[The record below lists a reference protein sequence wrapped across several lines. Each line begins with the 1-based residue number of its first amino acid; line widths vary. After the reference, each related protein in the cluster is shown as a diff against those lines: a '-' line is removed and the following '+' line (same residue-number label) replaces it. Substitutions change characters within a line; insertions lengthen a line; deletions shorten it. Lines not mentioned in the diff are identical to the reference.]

1 MPNVFAYFLII
12 FFILINY
19 PSFAEKTEDKI
30 KYVVGNP
37 YKIKGK
43 WYYPKNN
50 LDYHEVGIASVNVI
64 PIPLRTKN
72 GEFFSYAKVFA
83 KHKTLALPTIVRV
96 TNLYNGYSINVRIN
110 DRGPKNNLRIIELS
124 KKTASYLK
132 IKNKGLVEIKVIS
145 DLTMLEQTKLKGENL
160 TKNSKENLEQDI
172 ALGKEV
178 VETEDLMNKK
188 KIKKKKKKKK
198 KNNKEKKNIVFPYSN
213 KQKDFKLN
221 YKKSRIP
228 PYYLRI
234 EITNFKT
241 FESALN
247 LKKEMKPIYDKILI
261 TLSLLN
267 GEKYY
272 KVTTVPI
279 KTLNETEQIL
289 TVIHKKGFNNAKLFI
304 ERKKR

>member
-19 PSFAEKTEDKI
+19 PSFAENTEDKIAENTEEKI
-30 KYVVGNP
+30 KYVVGKP

-50 LDYHEVGIASVNVI
+50 FDYHEIGIASVNLN

-72 GEFFSYAKVFA
+72 GEFFSYAKVVA

-132 IKNKGLVEIKVIS
+132 IKNQGLVEIKVIS
-145 DLTMLEQTKLKGENL
+145 DLTMLEQTKLKGESL

-188 KIKKKKKKKK
+188 KKKKKKI
-198 KNNKEKKNIVFPYSN
+198 NKEKERYS
-213 KQKDFKLN
+213 F
-221 YKKSRIP
+221 SI
-228 PYYLRI
+228 
-234 EITNFKT
+234 F
-241 FESALN
+241 
-247 LKKEMKPIYDKILI
+247 
-261 TLSLLN
+261 
-267 GEKYY
+267 
-272 KVTTVPI
+272 
-279 KTLNETEQIL
+279 
-289 TVIHKKGFNNAKLFI
+289 
-304 ERKKR
+304 